1 MRSLQWYKRGAAYVL
16 TSLETEAG
24 HHWWPKDY
32 LTNGNLSKKYWSWRV
47 GEEWWRVAQALH
59 PHKFLRYKHLCYF
72 CEEWRVF
79 LKEAYYYPAFECHIW
94 WLPASY
100 MMNAYVIYDTCLRH
114 IWYLPASYM
123 IPVCV
128 IYDAGSCHIG
138 CRLMPNMPPASTL
151 YADIRKHLSWRCYTL
166 GEWVIFMLPSWRET
180 ATISANG
187 GCWSYTLSERLNAK
201 YLIIR

>member
-1 MRSLQWYKRGAAYVL
+1 MEIS
-16 TSLETEAG
+16 
-24 HHWWPKDY
+24 PK
-32 LTNGNLSKKYWSWRV
+32 NIEVEEWVKS
-47 GEEWWRVAQALH
+47 GEEWRKLFTRTNSLDTNTYAIFV
-59 PHKFLRYKHLCYF
+59 KSD
-72 CEEWRVF
+72 
-79 LKEAYYYPAFECHIW
+79 ECFWKRLTII
-94 WLPASY
+94 LLLSA
-100 MMNAYVIYDTCLRH
+100 IYDDCLRH
-114 IWYLPASYM
+114 IWWTLTSYM
-123 IPVCV
+123 ILACV

>member
-1 MRSLQWYKRGAAYVL
+1 MLFL
-16 TSLETEAG
+16 
-24 HHWWPKDY
+24 
-32 LTNGNLSKKYWSWRV
+32 WRV
-47 GEEWWRVAQALH
+47 
-59 PHKFLRYKHLCYF
+59 KS
-72 CEEWRVF
+72 VF
-79 LKEAYYYPAFECHIW
+79 ERGLLLSCFWVP
-94 WLPASY
+94 Y
-100 MMNAYVIYDTCLRH
+100 MMIACVIYDERLRH

-166 GEWVIFMLPSWRET
+166 GEWVIFMLPSRRET

-201 YLIIR
+201 YMIVRWIDLRKWPLYYTIYSNIYTLLYFLYYT

>member
-1 MRSLQWYKRGAAYVL
+1 MEIS
-16 TSLETEAG
+16 
-24 HHWWPKDY
+24 PK
-32 LTNGNLSKKYWSWRV
+32 NIEVEEWVKS
-47 GEEWWRVAQALH
+47 GEEWRKLFTRTNSLDTNTYAILWRV
-59 PHKFLRYKHLCYF
+59 KSI
-72 CEEWRVF
+72 
-79 LKEAYYYPAFECHIW
+79 FERGLLLSCFW
-94 WLPASY
+94 VPY
-100 MMNAYVIYDTCLRH
+100 MMIACVIYDERLRH